1 MAEGVL
7 IRVTLAC
14 SPGPRDVLEKEVEV
28 PAGTTAGQ
36 ALAASAAD
44 LAHGALDLAACGFA
58 VWGKKVGPQHV
69 LAEGDRLEILRP
81 LKVDPKTARRE
92 RFSRQGTRGAGLFAN
107 RRPGSK
113 QGY

>member
-1 MAEGVL
+1 MADGPAVR
-7 IRVTLAC
+7 ITLAC
-14 SPGPRDVLEKEVEV
+14 SPGPREVREKEVSL

-36 ALAASAAD
+36 ALAAGVAE
-44 LAHGALDLAACGFA
+44 LALEALDLAACGFA

-92 RFSRQGTRGAGLFAN
+92 RFSRQGARAAGLFAS